1 MSTANASLEAIDRF
15 RAQAA
20 AQQVL
25 LHFSGELN
33 SNVVATLSDTVR
45 ERLDD
50 SAPDRRVARRV
61 FSAFVEMAQN
71 VLHYAPPDNGRD
83 SPSGTLTVA
92 RGEAHFSVVCC
103 NRVHGPQI
111 SRVRDRIEAV
121 RAMTLD
127 EIKAAYRAQLRNDE
141 HENSD
146 TTSKGAGLGFLTLA
160 REASEPID
168 YSIVPIA
175 GEPDSAEFHLRA
187 II

>member
-1 MSTANASLEAIDRF
+1 MPTEAIDRF
-15 RAQAA
+15 RAEAA

-33 SNVVATLSDTVR
+33 GNLVATLSDTVR

-71 VLHYAPPDNGRD
+71 MLHYAPRSDGQHGPQ
-83 SPSGTLTVA
+83 GTLTVMRA
-92 RGEAHFSVVCC
+92 ADQFSVVAC
-103 NRVHGPQI
+103 NRVCGEQI
-111 SRVRDRIEAV
+111 SRVRYRLEAL

-141 HENSD
+141 HETED
-146 TTSKGAGLGFLTLA
+146 TTSRGAGLGFLTLA
-160 REASEPID
+160 REASQPID
-168 YSIVPIA
+168 YSIVPVV
-175 GEPDSAEFHLRA
+175 GEPDSADFHLRA

>member
-1 MSTANASLEAIDRF
+1 MPTEAIDRF
-15 RAQAA
+15 RAEAA

-33 SNVVATLSDTVR
+33 GNLVATLSDTVR
-45 ERLDD
+45 ERLGD

-71 VLHYAPPDNGRD
+71 MLHYAPRKDGQQGPQ
-83 SPSGTLTVA
+83 GTLTVMRA
-92 RGEAHFSVVCC
+92 AEQFSVVAC
-103 NRVHGPQI
+103 NRVRGEQI
-111 SRVRDRIEAV
+111 GRVCSRIEAV

-127 EIKAAYRAQLRNDE
+127 EIKAAYRAQLRNDD
-141 HENSD
+141 HETED
-146 TTSKGAGLGFLTLA
+146 TVSRGAGLGFLTLA
-160 REASEPID
+160 REASQPID
-168 YSIVPIA
+168 YSIAPVA

>member
-1 MSTANASLEAIDRF
+1 MPIEAIDRF
-15 RAQAA
+15 RAAA
-20 AQQVL
+20 DAQQVL

-33 SNVVATLSDTVR
+33 GNVVATLSDTVR

-50 SAPDRRVARRV
+50 SAPDRRIARRV

-71 VLHYAPPDNGRD
+71 IVHYADRED
-83 SPSGTLTVA
+83 SAAPRATLTVM
-92 RGEAHFSVVCC
+92 RGEEHFAVVCC
-103 NRVHGPQI
+103 NRVRGEQI
-111 SRVRDRIEAV
+111 ARVRSRIEAV

-141 HENSD
+141 HETED
-146 TTSKGAGLGFLTLA
+146 TTSRGAGLGFLTLA
-160 REASEPID
+160 REASQPID

-187 II
+187 TI

>member
-1 MSTANASLEAIDRF
+1 MSTAPASIEAIDRF
-15 RAQAA
+15 RAEAA

-33 SNVVATLSDTVR
+33 GNVVATLSDTVR

-50 SAPDRRVARRV
+50 SAPDRRIARRV

-71 VLHYAPPDNGRD
+71 VLHYAPRDDGRD
-83 SPSGTLTVA
+83 GPSGTLTVA
-92 RGEAHFSVVCC
+92 RDAARFSVVCC
-103 NRVHGPQI
+103 NRVHGEQI
-111 SRVRDRIEAV
+111 RRVRDRIEAV

-141 HENSD
+141 HETTD
-146 TTSKGAGLGFLTLA
+146 GTSKGAGLGFLTLA

-175 GEPDSAEFHLRA
+175 GQPDSAEFHLRA

>member
-1 MSTANASLEAIDRF
+1 MQLEAIDRF
-15 RAQAA
+15 RAEAS

-33 SNVVATLSDTVR
+33 GNLVATLSDTVR

-71 VLHYAPPDNGRD
+71 MLHYAPHGEGRQG
-83 SPSGTLTVA
+83 PQGTLTVSRA
-92 RGEAHFSVVCC
+92 ADQFSVVAC
-103 NRVHGPQI
+103 NRVRGDQI
-111 SRVRDRIEAV
+111 SRVRFRVEAV
-121 RAMTLD
+121 RAMTLE
-127 EIKAAYRAQLRNDE
+127 EIKAAYRAQLRNDD
-141 HENSD
+141 HETED
-146 TTSKGAGLGFLTLA
+146 TTSRGAGLGFLTLA
-160 REASEPID
+160 REASQPID

-175 GEPDSAEFHLRA
+175 GEPDTAEFHLRA